1 MDMKNQI
8 VKKNRKML
16 LASQILKKFL
26 GFWIIISFLSIY
38 SASWAQKTD
47 LKTIVIDPGHGG
59 VDVGAGGKYSREA
72 MVALNIGLKLFEL
85 MKKEMPEINVL
96 LTRDK
101 DILPGNLSNKN
112 AALRWRAD
120 FANQNN
126 ADLFISIHLNS
137 TPSNQRWGKRQVG
150 TKQETYYVTQKKGG
164 KSTKVKKTRTV
175 PVYERYRI
183 EPTVYGTQTYV
194 LASDWYKGKVASAG
208 RSAAVKDY
216 IVEEEV
222 GEESPQLDPVEA
234 RIKAQQYAKYFF
246 TKSLTLATYVEEEF
260 ATIGRKS
267 MGVWQRDWVGA
278 ENIYVLTATQMP
290 SILIETGFIDHPEDE
305 DFLTSKEGEEQM
317 ARSILNAV
325 KRYREVLLNPEKLI
339 QQTETASEAK

>member
-1 MDMKNQI
+1 MDMKNLI

-16 LASQILKKFL
+16 RTSQFLKKNGFL
-26 GFWIIISFLSIY
+26 TLFLAFMLIFINGIS
-38 SASWAQKTD
+38 QKTD

-72 MVALNIGLKLFEL
+72 MVSLYISLKLREI
-85 MKKEMPEINVL
+85 MEKEMPDVKVL

-120 FANQNN
+120 FANENN

-137 TPSNQRWGKRQVG
+137 TPANQKWTKKQVG
-150 TKQETYYVTQKKGG
+150 TKEQTYYVTQGKGSRA
-164 KSTKVKKTRTV
+164 KKVKKTRTV
-175 PVYERYRI
+175 PVYERYRA
-183 EPTVYGTQTYV
+183 PATVLGTQTYV

-208 RSAAVKDY
+208 RTSAIKDY
-216 IVEEEV
+216 VDPDET
-222 GEESPQLDPVEA
+222 GEIPELDPVEA

-246 TKSLTLATYVEEEF
+246 QKSLTLATYVEEEF
-260 ATIGRKS
+260 ATIGRNS
-267 MGVWQRDWVGA
+267 WGVWQRDWAGA
-278 ENIYVLTATQMP
+278 QGIYVLSATQMP
-290 SILIETGFIDHPEDE
+290 SILVETGFIDHPDE
-305 DFLTSKEGEEQM
+305 EEYLNSKEGQEQM

-325 KRYREVLLNPEKLI
+325 KRYREVLQNPEKLI
-339 QQTETASEAK
+339 QQQAESLEGK